1 MITNSNSNNKP
12 LTSIEGILEGFN
24 IKSLLKRFH
33 FFNRSGTDASIIFEA
48 VFLQAFFGVRNL
60 FRFSQSRHFIT
71 LKRKI
76 FLDVF
81 IQYEQLLYILIK
93 YNQ

>member
-48 VFLQAFFGVRNL
+48 VLKTFAGISYESIPANL
-60 FRFSQSRHFIT
+60 
-71 LKRKI
+71 
-76 FLDVF
+76 V
-81 IQYEQLLYILIK
+81 E
-93 YNQ
+93 